1 MWLEME
7 DTAIIPTKSLQVV
20 VVMMEVDKEMEDKAD
35 EEVDKNKELNLVKEA
50 REVEIVKEVK
60 LRPWNLHRITEDQ
73 FLDMFEDSCVV
84 LSRPSRRGREFESV
98 ERRENHFPPLIAP
111 MFKPIQPKTWEL
123 SISDFKGIDYTVC

>member
-1 MWLEME
+1 ME

-60 LRPWNLHRITEDQ
+60 LRP
-73 FLDMFEDSCVV
+73 
-84 LSRPSRRGREFESV
+84 
-98 ERRENHFPPLIAP
+98 
-111 MFKPIQPKTWEL
+111 
-123 SISDFKGIDYTVC
+123 

>member
-1 MWLEME
+1 ME

-60 LRPWNLHRITEDQ
+60 WA
-73 FLDMFEDSCVV
+73 DS
-84 LSRPSRRGREFESV
+84 S
-98 ERRENHFPPLIAP
+98 
-111 MFKPIQPKTWEL
+111 
-123 SISDFKGIDYTVC
+123 